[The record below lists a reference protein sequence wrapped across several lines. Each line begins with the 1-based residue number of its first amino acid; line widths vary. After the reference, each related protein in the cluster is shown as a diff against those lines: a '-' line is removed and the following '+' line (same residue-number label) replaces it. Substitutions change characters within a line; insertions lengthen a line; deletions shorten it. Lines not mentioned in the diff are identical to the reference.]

1 MNMIEGAGG
10 FVQELVE
17 LASRLP
23 WAWRRC
29 PHCGSRT
36 SIKWGKYKRHPW
48 FLHGQE
54 TIEVQ
59 RYRCSDCGKTYSEKF
74 WWIRPKC
81 RYTRQVQRK
90 AIDFWIHGRSS
101 YRRLAEMMRS
111 DMGKQE
117 RWQMWVCLRASKER
131 AKVCFMHAS
140 TICRW
145 MKKAGIEAKKS
156 IPGQLEGIESS
167 GEMGTDGLWV
177 RMAGKAKGV
186 ILALM
191 DSKTGL
197 IYPPFLARD
206 EKSAV
211 SWKQLFD
218 RAKAAGLNLQA
229 LNGVTSDGAHGLLS
243 FLRKSMPGVHHQ
255 RCVWHI
261 WRNLGPKI
269 RRLVAQEIA
278 GKVGEEAEKA
288 RVTLTRELTSLIHR
302 ILDAAT
308 YEKSEEALAKLA
320 AHRLGTLLAD
330 YLRPLLDAIQYYQM
344 PCHSGLLRVGPE
356 WMWRD
361 FRQRVSRGRN
371 HGADDNWERA
381 ALLWA
386 IYWNFT
392 PAQRRSEQKRTYRRS
407 GKSPLEMAGIPPGDI
422 TYLDALRV

>member
-1 MNMIEGAGG
+1 MNILRRALR
-10 FVQELVE
+10 FVQRRKEID
-17 LASRLP
+17 ARSS
-23 WAWRRC
+23 WDQRRC
-29 PHCGSRT
+29 PYCGAEG
-36 SIKWGKYKRHPW
+36 SIGWGYYTRHPW
-48 FLHGQE
+48 LLVGQL
-54 TIEVQ
+54 TIKVH
-59 RYRCSDCGKTYSEKF
+59 RYMCKKCDRTHSEKF
-74 WWIRPKC
+74 GWIREKC
-81 RYTRQVQRK
+81 RYSREVQRK
-90 AIDFWIHGRSS
+90 AIDQWMHGRTSL
-101 YRRLAEMMRS
+101 RRVAEFLRS
-111 DMGKQE
+111 EMGMQE
-117 RWQMWVCLRASKER
+117 RWYMWACETIKKGF
-131 AKVCFMHAS
+131 KVCFLNAS
-140 TICRW
+140 TVCRW
-145 MKKAGIEAKKS
+145 KQKAGIEAEKS

-206 EKSAV
+206 EKSTT

-218 RAKAAGLNLQA
+218 RAKEAGLKPKK
-229 LNGVTSDGAHGLLS
+229 LNGVTSDGAHGLQS
-243 FLRKSMPGVHHQ
+243 FLRKWMPGVHHQ

-269 RRLVAQEIA
+269 RHLVAQEIA

-308 YEKSEEALAKLA
+308 YEKSEEALAELA
-320 AHRLGTLLAD
+320 AHRLGTLLAN
-330 YLRPLLDAIQYYQM
+330 YLRPLLDAIQYYRM
-344 PCHSGLLRVGPE
+344 PCHDGLVRVGPE

-392 PAQRRSEQKRTYRRS
+392 PAQRRSERKRTYRRS
-407 GKSPLEMAGIPPGDI
+407 GKSPLRWPEHLQVISP
-422 TYLDALRV
+422 T